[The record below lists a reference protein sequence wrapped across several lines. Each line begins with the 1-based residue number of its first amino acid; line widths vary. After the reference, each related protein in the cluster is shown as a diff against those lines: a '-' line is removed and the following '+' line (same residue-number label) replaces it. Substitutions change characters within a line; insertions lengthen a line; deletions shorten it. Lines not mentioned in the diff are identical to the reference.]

1 MANQIIIDIGAV
13 ANDGTGDPLRTAF
26 GYVNDNFS
34 NVWATGVANSNVAFD
49 GNKILTVNTNGNLVL
64 APNGTGKVVANVDI
78 VPNTA
83 NTRNLGALNNRWS
96 TVYAQYLNVSG
107 NVDFGGNIDLSGD
120 LTVDGNLTVSG
131 TDNNVVVK
139 SSGFVNAGS
148 FVTLDN
154 IKATMTTTGNRGLSL
169 ATVSGTV
176 TGYVSGSYT
185 LITGSPGGSAASVS
199 LTTSPSTSILGQNFL
214 GEGDTAIYVLRDNTN
229 SRVYRITLMIGGGYN
244 NNMISIERLI

>member
-34 NVWATGVANSNVAFD
+34 NIWATGVANSNVSFD

-96 TVYAQYLNVSG
+96 TVYSQYINASSDVTIG
-107 NVDFGGNIDLSGD
+107 
-120 LTVDGNLTVSG
+120 GNLTVAG
-131 TDNNVVVK
+131 NVIEMGNIVTEDRK
-139 SSGFVNAGS
+139 S
-148 FVTLDN
+148 TRL
-154 IKATMTTTGNRGLSL
+154 
-169 ATVSGTV
+169 
-176 TGYVSGSYT
+176 
-185 LITGSPGGSAASVS
+185 
-199 LTTSPSTSILGQNFL
+199 
-214 GEGDTAIYVLRDNTN
+214 N
-229 SRVYRITLMIGGGYN
+229 SSHT
-244 NNMISIERLI
+244 